1 MEAVSLEFR
10 SLGQLSEVVRI
21 SKGFPT
27 QRTQDSGQFAVF
39 SVSELRDAQ
48 APTRFA
54 DRADLDELGLHP
66 ASPGDV
72 LLTIEGPNLG
82 EVFVV
87 PQDTEPFVCARQAV
101 AMTVV
106 DLPRVI
112 HPSFLGAWLCSQRAR
127 RQLATLCAGR
137 TIRRISFQ
145 YIRNLM
151 VPLLPWERQL
161 EIAKR
166 FDAIETARLAHRA
179 VVNSMETMQA
189 LEVELAF
196 ADLNAVSLP

>member
-1 MEAVSLEFR
+1 MGAVSLEFR

-27 QRTQDSGQFAVF
+27 QRTRDSGHFAVY

-54 DRADLDELGLHP
+54 DRADLDDLGMYP
-66 ASPGDV
+66 ASPGDI

-101 AMTVV
+101 SLTVV
-106 DLPRVI
+106 GMPGVI
-112 HPSFLGAWLCSQRAR
+112 HSSFLGAWLCSQRAQQ
-127 RQLATLCAGR
+127 QLATLSTGR
-137 TIRRISFQ
+137 TIRRVSLQ

-151 VPLLPWERQL
+151 VPTLPLQRQL

-166 FDAIETARLAHRA
+166 FDSIETARLAHRS
-179 VVNSMETMQA
+179 VVNTMEAMQT
-189 LEVELAF
+189 LEVEVAF
-196 ADLNAVSLP
+196 ADLNALRLL